1 MKVIKKLKLYILT
14 VLVGCT
20 FFSCTNLDEVPYDK
34 IVSENFYQTKDDII
48 RSFLRTYEHGYWSI
62 QSPIYRMQE
71 LSADQLMTPN
81 REGHWAD
88 GGTYSRMHKHTWTP
102 TDGYL
107 NEGWEALF
115 VGIGLANN
123 SIEDFETLDP
133 ARFGLTSSELNL
145 FIAELRVMRAW
156 YYIKALDLYGNV
168 PIVTKFKGASANP
181 PQATPAE
188 VFAFIEKELT
198 EAMPGLGVKGDPSI
212 TANRWTKAGAAALLC
227 RLYLNGEI
235 YTGHSYYDKC
245 AAIGNDIINGKYS
258 SYAIEDRWDAP
269 FDWNNDLSSETLFAF
284 PGSFGRTHWHYE
296 GGMYWWTMPF
306 NAPEYLEFDDKGTAN
321 PRFAMQPG
329 RDVDDNLYNFPS
341 GLGQPFVKFQNYAD
355 DVRLGVYKNLGD
367 NKRTG
372 MFLYGYLDYGNGK
385 RVQSDKGK
393 DLYIRDAVGW
403 FGTLGPGQYPA
414 DKESNML
421 HADQNSGVYY
431 LKYPFYKSTDSHKM
445 ESDYAEIRLA
455 EIYYSVAE
463 CKFRA
468 GDVAGAE
475 QLINTVRKRYYPAGS
490 PSLYNGELTEK
501 ELLDEWGREFL
512 GEGRRRTDLIRFNKF
527 TTGVW
532 WDKDADASDHTKLYP
547 IGTEILNASPQL
559 KQNPGYN

>member
-14 VLVGCT
+14 IVLSGCA
-20 FFSCTNLDEVPYDK
+20 FFSCTNLDEEPFDK
-34 IVSENFYQTKDDII
+34 IVSSNFYQTKEDII

-62 QSPIYRMQE
+62 QSSIYRMQE

-81 REGHWAD
+81 RKGHWDD
-88 GGTYSRMHKHTWTP
+88 GGTYLRMHKHTWTP
-102 TDGYL
+102 AEGYL
-107 NEGWEALF
+107 NEGWEALY

-123 SIEDFETLDP
+123 SIEDFQTLDP
-133 ARFGLTSSELNL
+133 ADFGVTADELNL

-156 YYIKALDLYGNV
+156 YYIKALDLFGNI
-168 PIVTKFKGASANP
+168 PIVTTFKGAEINP

-198 EAMPGLGVKGDPSI
+198 EAIPALAVKGSPSI

-227 RLYLNGEI
+227 RLYLNGEAF
-235 YTGHSYYDKC
+235 TGTPYYDQC
-245 AAIGNDIINGKYS
+245 AEVGNNIINGVYG

-269 FDWNNDLSSETLFAF
+269 FDWNNDLSSETIFAF
-284 PGSFGRTHWHYE
+284 PGSFGRTHWHYME
-296 GGMYWWTMPF
+296 GMYWWTLPY
-306 NAPEYLEFDDKGTAN
+306 NAPLYLEFDDRGTAN
-321 PRFAMQPG
+321 PRFALQPG
-329 RDVDDNLYNFPS
+329 RNVDDVLYNFPS

-355 DVRLGVYKNLGD
+355 DVRLGLYKNIGD

-372 MFLYGYLDYGNGK
+372 MFLFGYLDYGNGQ
-385 RVQSDKGK
+385 RVKTDDGH

-403 FGTLGPGQYPA
+403 FDTLGPGEYPA
-414 DKESNML
+414 DKESSMV
-421 HADQNSGVYY
+421 HADQNSGVYH
-431 LKYPFYKSTDSHKM
+431 LKYPIYKTADSHKM

-468 GDVAGAE
+468 GDIGGAE
-475 QLINTVRKRYYPAGS
+475 QLLNTVRKRYYPPGS
-490 PSLYNGELTEK
+490 ASLYSGELTEQ

-512 GEGRRRTDLIRFNKF
+512 AEGRRRTDLIRFKKF
-527 TTGVW
+527 NTGVW
-532 WDKDADASDHTKLYP
+532 WDKSADADDHTKLYP
-547 IGTEILNASPQL
+547 IGTDILNVSPQL
-559 KQNPGYN
+559 TQNPGY